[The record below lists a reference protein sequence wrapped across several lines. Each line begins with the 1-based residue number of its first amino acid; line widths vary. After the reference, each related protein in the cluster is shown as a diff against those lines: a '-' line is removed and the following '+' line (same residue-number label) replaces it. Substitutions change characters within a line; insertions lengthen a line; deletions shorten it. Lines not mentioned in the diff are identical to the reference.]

1 MDIQLHTLRE
11 VASAKDQPA
20 MGRDLDISYQLR
32 EATAK
37 GTATR

>member
-1 MDIQLHTLRE
+1 MGIQLHPLRGIT
-11 VASAKDQPA
+11 SAKEQPA
-20 MGRDLDISYQLR
+20 MGRAVVISYQLR